1 MLLIIINNLERSYK
15 RTKNSLIKEMN
26 KVKCVRQKKVMK
38 DRNYLKNLNEYY
50 ILMIIF
56 ILKNNDS
63 LY

>member
-1 MLLIIINNLERSYK
+1 MEDK
-15 RTKNSLIKEMN
+15 
-26 KVKCVRQKKVMK
+26 
-38 DRNYLKNLNEYY
+38 NYLENINEYY

>member
-1 MLLIIINNLERSYK
+1 MEDK
-15 RTKNSLIKEMN
+15 
-26 KVKCVRQKKVMK
+26 
-38 DRNYLKNLNEYY
+38 NYLENSDEYY